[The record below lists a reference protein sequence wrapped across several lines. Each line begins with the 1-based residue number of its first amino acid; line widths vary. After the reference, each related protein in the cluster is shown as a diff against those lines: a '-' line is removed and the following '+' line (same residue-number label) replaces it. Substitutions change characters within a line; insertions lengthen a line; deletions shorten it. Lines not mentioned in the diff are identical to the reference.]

1 MNTTQYHLA
10 ELAIARDPSRPEH
23 VAPPSLPP
31 GHRVLDVGCGAGQ
44 TLITT
49 YPDRLS
55 VGLDIDFQ
63 ALQLGRTLTDR
74 ILFTCGRAEAL
85 PYRAA
90 SFDAVIAR
98 GTLPYTNIPA
108 SLREIHRV
116 LRTGGL
122 FWMTLHPWS
131 LCLKQAR
138 QGGLKR
144 WGYFAYV
151 VLNSALFAVFQWVA
165 PWPGSGYESFQTA
178 GGISRALRKIGFK
191 EVSITRTRHFVV
203 MAMRP

>member
-23 VAPPSLPP
+23 VAPPGLPP
-31 GHRVLDVGCGAGQ
+31 GHRVLDVCCGAVQ
-44 TLITT
+44 TLITA

-55 VGLDIDFQ
+55 VGLDIDLP

-74 ILFTCGRAEAL
+74 VLFTCGRAEAL
-85 PYRAA
+85 PYRTA

-98 GTLPYTNIPA
+98 VSLPLTNLPM

-116 LRTGGL
+116 LRKGGL
-122 FWMTLHPWS
+122 LWMALHPWS
-131 LCLKQAR
+131 HCLKQAR

-144 WGYFAYV
+144 WVYFSYV
-151 VLNSALFAVFQWVA
+151 ALNSALLAVFQRVV
-165 PWPGSGYESFQTA
+165 PWPGRGYESFQTE
-178 GGISRALRKIGFK
+178 GGISRILRKIGYT
-191 EVSITRTRHFVV
+191 EISITRTRHFVV
-203 MAMRP
+203 TAVRS